1 MQLDE
6 SDTLIRERCGLP
18 MNSDRFSDKNFTP
31 DVFAGAAEIQTS
43 DALSESGVPLDVIKV
58 SGRIKWF
65 DVSKGYGF
73 IVPDTPMPDI
83 LIHVTCLRRDGF
95 QTAYEGA
102 KIVCEVLAR
111 PKGLQALRVLSMDES
126 AAPHPSQLPPARTHV
141 SVTPSSGLERV
152 VVKWFNRVRG
162 FGFVTKGEGEPDI
175 FVHMETMRRY
185 GFMELK
191 PGDVVLVRYGDGAK
205 GLMAS
210 EIRPVDG
217 GGAPSSH

>member
-1 MQLDE
+1 
-6 SDTLIRERCGLP
+6 
-18 MNSDRFSDKNFTP
+18 MNSDLLRGMELSP
-31 DVFAGAAEIQTS
+31 DLLVGRAGER
-43 DALSESGVPLDVIKV
+43 SEPGRGAPEAPLDIIQV

-65 DVSKGYGF
+65 DAGKGYGF
-73 IVPDTPMPDI
+73 IVPDNSMPDI

-95 QTAYEGA
+95 QTALEGA
-102 KIVCEVLAR
+102 RIVCEVLER

-126 AAPHPSQLPPARTHV
+126 AAPHPATLPPPRTHAQ
-141 SVTPSSGLERV
+141 VTPSSGLERV

-162 FGFVTKGEGEPDI
+162 FGFVTKGEGHPDI

-185 GFMELK
+185 GLMELK
-191 PGDVVLVRYGDGAK
+191 PGQAFLVRYGDGPK

-217 GGAPSSH
+217 SGAPLSH